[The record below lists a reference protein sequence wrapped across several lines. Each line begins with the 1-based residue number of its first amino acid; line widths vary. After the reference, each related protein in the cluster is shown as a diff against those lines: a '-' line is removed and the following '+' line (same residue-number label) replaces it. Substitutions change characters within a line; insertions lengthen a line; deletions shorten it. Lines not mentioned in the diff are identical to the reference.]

1 MALFRRTF
9 GLFGLILVL
18 GLFGGVAYFSRGPY
32 KAVMTINELLDE
44 NKQLKQAISNL
55 THEEQIGYAK
65 VIEQQTVDGKL
76 FTKIR
81 FVETARDDKLK
92 RVLEKE
98 YTIEGDIVHFDAL
111 IIKFGN
117 KMVIDNKS
125 RSMYLWRRIY
135 GEKMAPEQGYLIEQ
149 PGAEPLRYG
158 DLLTDMSVR
167 HKDVFWKNIWD
178 LANDNEKLRK
188 YDIEAIYG
196 SVVYSKLEEG
206 LIYIFKISPTG
217 QVTPEI
223 VPDM

>member
-1 MALFRRTF
+1 MAILRRTF
-9 GLFGLILVL
+9 GLFGLVLVV
-18 GLFGGVAYFSRGPY
+18 GLFGGVAYLSRGPY
-32 KAVMTINELLDE
+32 KAMMTINELLEE

-81 FVETARDDKLK
+81 FVETARGDKLK

-98 YTIEGDIVHFDAL
+98 YTIEGDVVHFDAL
-111 IIKFGN
+111 IIKFGS

-135 GEKMAPEQGYLIEQ
+135 GEKMTPEQGYLIEQ
-149 PGAEPLRYG
+149 PGAEPVRYG
-158 DLLTDMSVR
+158 DLLSDMSVK
-167 HKDVFWKNIWD
+167 HKEMFWKNIWD
-178 LANDNEKLRK
+178 LANDTGRLSKH
-188 YDIEAIYG
+188 DIEAIYG
-196 SVVYSKLEEG
+196 NVVYSKLQEG

-217 QVTPEI
+217 QITPEI